1 MVKSSKFRWLSLLLL
16 IAVISA
22 PGALNAASTAKPA
35 IALAAFGTTTAA
47 FDTYNHFETK
57 VKERF
62 PGYEIR
68 WAFTSRKVRHKVA
81 EERAGSSMTWPRP
94 CGN

>member
-1 MVKSSKFRWLSLLLL
+1 MVKPSKLQWLFLLLL

-22 PGALNAASTAKPA
+22 PGALHAASTAKPA
-35 IALAAFGTTTAA
+35 IVLAAFGTTTEA
-47 FDTYNHFETK
+47 FDTYNHFEQK

-81 EERAGSSMTWPRP
+81 KERANSLTTCPRL
-94 CGN
+94 